1 MAENEKDQN
10 KKEMRHL
17 VRVASSEI
25 KGELPTKIALTKIK
39 GVGDVMSDAVIKV
52 LKLDPNHTFGLLD
65 DAEFERIE
73 KCLNAPMEFGIPVHL
88 MNARKN
94 TITGIDQHLVGPEL
108 IIHKKNVLDV
118 MKKTKS
124 YKGMRHA
131 YGLKVRGQRTKSTG
145 RKGKS
150 MGVSRKK
157 IKK

>member
-1 MAENEKDQN
+1 MTEKDQN

-39 GVGDVMSDAVIKV
+39 GVGDVMSDAVMKV
-52 LKLDPNHTFGLLD
+52 LQLDPKQTFGLIG
-65 DAEFERIE
+65 DAEIERIE
-73 KCLNAPMEFGIPVHL
+73 KCLEAPLQHGIPVHL
-88 MNARKN
+88 LNARKN
-94 TITGIDQHLVGPEL
+94 TITGTDVHLVGPEL
-108 IIHKKNVLDV
+108 IIHKKNVLDI

-131 YGLKVRGQRTKSTG
+131 HGLKVRGQKTKSTG
-145 RKGKS
+145 RKGKT

-157 IKK
+157 LIKK